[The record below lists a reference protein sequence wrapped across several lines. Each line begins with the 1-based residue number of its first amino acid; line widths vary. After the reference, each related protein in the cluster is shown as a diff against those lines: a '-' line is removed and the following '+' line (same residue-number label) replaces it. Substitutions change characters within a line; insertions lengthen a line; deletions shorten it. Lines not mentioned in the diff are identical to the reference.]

1 MTGRILLLLAS
12 TTLLASCFQGDANGV
27 VDEDEDGGGTVDTE
41 VVLKLHPQKE
51 FCVEYKHEGQLSG
64 TSKHCMRNW
73 GAEAFTIENFKIGF
87 GGFSQDQN
95 AHKIIIGDT
104 IYNIDPAKKTGK
116 RTKNPFFDTISKSDP
131 EQLGKIIMDG
141 MGMTDTGEDK
151 EIDGVSCNI
160 LRSEQLGS
168 ACLTDNMVMLEQ
180 EVMGVK
186 QIATKVDL
194 NSGGDD
200 ADYRL
205 YENVTITEGPD
216 VGAIL
221 EGL

>member
-1 MTGRILLLLAS
+1 MKKTLLLTVGATAVLA
-12 TTLLASCFQGDANGV
+12 ACNAEIVQDDIEDDV
-27 VDEDEDGGGTVDTE
+27 VVAEI
-41 VVLKLHPQKE
+41 KLHPQKE

-64 TSKHCMRNW
+64 TSKQCMRNW
-73 GAEAFTIENFKIGF
+73 GAEQFTIENLKIGF
-87 GGFSQDQN
+87 GGFSQDQK

-104 IYNIDPAKKTGK
+104 IYNIDADKLTGTK
-116 RTKNPFFDTISKSDP
+116 TKNPFYDTISKSDP
-131 EQLGKIIMDG
+131 EQLGKTMMDG
-141 MGMTDTGEDK
+141 MGMKDSGENKD
-151 EIDGVSCNI
+151 IAGVSCNI
-160 LRSEQLGS
+160 LRSEQFGS

-186 QIATKVDL
+186 QIAIKVDL

-205 YENVTITEGPD
+205 YEKVKITEGPD